1 MSNRREHQNEPADAH
16 GEKSERSDLDPD
28 RVRYWAKVFGVTE
41 AQLREALNTLG
52 LQWDDLRSE
61 VMSAKLNKLLFAR
74 PRDTDTTAGG
84 RDT

>member
-1 MSNRREHQNEPADAH
+1 MSNKREHQNEPADAH

-41 AQLREALNTLG
+41 ARLREALNTLG

-61 VMSAKLNKLLFAR
+61 AMSAKLNKLLFTRRHDTHDKASS
-74 PRDTDTTAGG
+74 RDT
-84 RDT
+84 